1 VSLSRFIVAEIDEA
15 LAVVD
20 RASSEVVAFFVS
32 ELRAFELARLLDVLS
47 PTSEQ
52 LEALLGDRR
61 MLRTITLQHEGV
73 CRRCGRPMAVGS
85 RARWNRSLRLVQH
98 LRSCPAGE
106 GNSCRRTPSVR
117 RMRSRGAGT
126 ASTKSRSVHE

>member
-1 VSLSRFIVAEIDEA
+1 VDDEG

-20 RASSEVVAFFVS
+20 RASSEVIAFAS

-52 LEALLGDRR
+52 LEALLDDRR

-73 CRRCGRPMAVGS
+73 CRRCGRSMPVGS

-98 LRSCPAGE
+98 VRSCPAGE
-106 GNSCRRTPSVR
+106 GDSCRRTPSVR
-117 RMRSRGAGT
+117 RVRSRGAGT
-126 ASTKSRSVHE
+126 TSARSRSVRE